1 VIRAALVVLA
11 LAVAFPAAATDI
23 PHPVAD
29 SGLSGKAPAPHF
41 TAVEAAGF
49 AKQIERDLAA
59 HGARVVI
66 VFRVGK
72 PRKDLPEGIAYTHAA
87 FWVYGDITGGDGKTY
102 KGYASYNL
110 YQGDGKTL
118 AADQSY
124 LAQDY
129 PLDFVSGDQADDV
142 AVIIPTPEMQR
153 RLLGLIQ
160 SPAYEKLHV
169 PSYSL
174 VSSPFDARHQNCTEF
189 VLDVIS
195 AAAWETD
202 DYAQIKADLKAW
214 FTPTVIRANLF
225 QRVFGPMV
233 DPRLKMDDQGDKVE
247 TVSYESMAAFMR
259 RYDIMSETY
268 VLNRVPSQ
276 VIAGD

>member
-1 VIRAALVVLA
+1 MIRAAIASMVLA
-11 LAVAFPAAATDI
+11 AAFPAAATEP

-29 SGLSGKAPAPHF
+29 SGLSGQAPAPHF

-59 HGARVVI
+59 HGARVAI
-66 VFRVGK
+66 VFRTGR
-72 PRKDLPEGIAYTHAA
+72 PRKDLPDGIAYTHAA
-87 FWVYGDITGGDGKTY
+87 FWVYSDIGSSDGKTY

-118 AADQSY
+118 PADQSY

-160 SPAYEKLHV
+160 SPAYAKLHI

-174 VSSPFDARHQNCTEF
+174 VSSPFDAKHQNCTEF
-189 VLDVIS
+189 VLDVVS

-202 DYAQIKADLKAW
+202 DYAQIKADLRAW
-214 FTPTVIRANLF
+214 FKPTVVQANLF

-233 DPRLKMDDQGDKVE
+233 DPRLKMDDQGDAVE
-247 TVSYESMAAFMR
+247 TVSYESLAGFMR
-259 RYDIMSETY
+259 HYDLMSETY
-268 VLNRVPSQ
+268 VLNRMPSTLA
-276 VIAGD
+276 VAP

>member
-1 VIRAALVVLA
+1 MIRAGLAILA
-11 LAVAFPAAATDI
+11 LAVAAPAMANET

-29 SGLSGKAPAPHF
+29 SGLSGRAPAPHF
-41 TAVEAAGF
+41 SAVEAAGF

-59 HGARVVI
+59 HGARVAI
-66 VFRVGK
+66 VFRAGK

-87 FWVYGDITGGDGKTY
+87 FWVYSDITGGDGKPY

-110 YQGDGKTL
+110 YQGDGKSL
-118 AADQSY
+118 PADQSY

-153 RLLGLIQ
+153 RLLNLIR
-160 SPAYEKLHV
+160 SPLYEKLHV
-169 PSYSL
+169 KSYSL

-214 FTPTVIRANLF
+214 FKPNVIRANLF

-233 DPRLKMDDQGDKVE
+233 DPRLKMDDQGDEVE
-247 TVSYESMAAFMR
+247 TVSYESMAAFMG
-259 RYDIMSETY
+259 RYDLMNQTY
-268 VLNRVPSQ
+268 VLNRAPSTLA
-276 VIAGD
+276 VAP

>member
-1 VIRAALVVLA
+1 MIRAGLAFLA
-11 LAVAFPAAATDI
+11 LAVAFPAAANDA
-23 PHPVAD
+23 PHPVPD
-29 SGLSGKAPAPHF
+29 SGLSGRAPAPHF

-59 HGARVVI
+59 HGVRVAI
-66 VFRVGK
+66 AFRTGK
-72 PRKDLPEGIAYTHAA
+72 LRKDLPEGIAYTHAA
-87 FWVYGDITGGDGKTY
+87 FWVYSDITGGDGKAY

-118 AADQSY
+118 PADQSY

-142 AVIIPTPEMQR
+142 AIIIPTPEMQR
-153 RLLGLIQ
+153 RLLAVIQ
-160 SPAYEKLHV
+160 SPTYAKLHV

-195 AAAWETD
+195 SATWETD
-202 DYAQIKADLKAW
+202 DYAQIKADLRAW
-214 FTPTVIRANLF
+214 FKPTVIHANLF

-233 DPRLKMDDQGDKVE
+233 DPRLKMDDQGDEIE

-259 RYDIMSETY
+259 RYDLMSETY
-268 VLNRVPSQ
+268 VLNRAPATVAVAP
-276 VIAGD
+276 

>member
-1 VIRAALVVLA
+1 M
-11 LAVAFPAAATDI
+11 ATET

-29 SGLSGKAPAPHF
+29 SGLSGRAPAPHF

-49 AKQIERDLAA
+49 AKQAERDLAA
-59 HGARVVI
+59 RGARVAI
-66 VFRVGK
+66 VFRTGK

-87 FWVYGDITGGDGKTY
+87 FWVYSDITGGDGKTY

-118 AADQSY
+118 PVDQSY

-142 AVIIPTPEMQR
+142 GIIIPTPEMQR
-153 RLLGLIQ
+153 RLLAVIQ

-189 VLDVIS
+189 VLDVVS
-195 AAAWETD
+195 AAAWQTD
-202 DYAQIKADLKAW
+202 DYSQIKADLKAW
-214 FTPTVIRANLF
+214 FKPTVIHANLF
-225 QRVFGPMV
+225 QRVLGPMV
-233 DPRLKMDDQGDKVE
+233 NPRLKMDDQAGEIE
-247 TVSYESMAAFMR
+247 TVSYESLTGFMR
-259 RYDIMSETY
+259 HYDLMSETY
-268 VLNRVPSQ
+268 VLNRKPSD
-276 VIAGD
+276 VAAAN